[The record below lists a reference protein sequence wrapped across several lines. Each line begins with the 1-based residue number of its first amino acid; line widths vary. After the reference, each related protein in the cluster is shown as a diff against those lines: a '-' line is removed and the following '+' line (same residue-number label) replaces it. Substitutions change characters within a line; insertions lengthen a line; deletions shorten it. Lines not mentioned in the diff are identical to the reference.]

1 MTIQVNFKYIFSLFL
16 RNYQLICSYL
26 TFEPHKPGQ
35 EDIQTLY
42 SWLSERTIDDLFS
55 QWATYCEIFHTR
67 KTMGLLSDGLNNV
80 NVRYKNVQ
88 HQNLKKEIIIRA

>member
-1 MTIQVNFKYIFSLFL
+1 MFLFNHL
-16 RNYQLICSYL
+16 NLINL
-26 TFEPHKPGQ
+26 VR

-67 KTMGLLSDGLNNV
+67 KPMGLLSDGLNNV
-80 NVRYKNVQ
+80 NVRYKKRSASKSEKGNNNNKGIVDSM
-88 HQNLKKEIIIRA
+88 IIFRNK